1 MNSER
6 ALNRRRLRGVATA
19 FCPPFPFPAKLWTV
33 TLVFAALA
41 TAQQAPEQ
49 PAPEQPLPYSHKLHA
64 GTLQLKCNRCHVN
77 ADPGDAMGFPPVAT
91 CMTCHTSIAANKP
104 SIQKLAAA
112 AKIGQEIAWV
122 RVYHTPPWVWF
133 SHRPHL
139 AAGSKCEDCHG
150 PVAER
155 EKMTR
160 EGDIS
165 MNGCMS
171 CHRSKKVSTDCS
183 FCHERP

>member
-6 ALNRRRLRGVATA
+6 MLNRTKLPGVSRMLTKA
-19 FCPPFPFPAKLWTV
+19 WII
-33 TLVFAALA
+33 TLLFAALA
-41 TAQQAPEQ
+41 TGQTAPEQ
-49 PAPEQPLPYSHKLHA
+49 PIPYSHKLHA

-91 CMTCHTSIAANKP
+91 CMTCHTSIATNKP

-112 AKIGQEIAWV
+112 SKNGEQIAWE

-133 SHRPHL
+133 SHRSHL
-139 AAGSKCEDCHG
+139 AADVKCESCHG

-155 EKMTR
+155 EKMVR

-165 MNGCMS
+165 MKACMA
-171 CHRSKKVSTDCS
+171 CHQSKNVSTDCS

>member
-6 ALNRRRLRGVATA
+6 ELNRRRLRGVASSS
-19 FCPPFPFPAKLWTV
+19 CPPFHFPANLWGV
-33 TLVFAALA
+33 TLVF
-41 TAQQAPEQ
+41 TAVAMAQ

-104 SIQKLAAA
+104 SIQKLATA
-112 AKIGQEIAWV
+112 AKSGQDIPWV
-122 RVYHTPPWVWF
+122 RVYRTPPWVWF

-139 AAGSKCEDCHG
+139 AAGNKCEDCHG

-155 EKMTR
+155 EKMVR

-165 MNGCMS
+165 MNGCMT